1 MPEVQKVDANGDKIN
16 LKVKF
21 SLEKIWSSEMSGLNV
36 RRRPELFCDN
46 KINAIQRPEPIDLTQ
61 RRKANCFVRLY
72 RW

>member
-1 MPEVQKVDANGDKIN
+1 
-16 LKVKF
+16 
-21 SLEKIWSSEMSGLNV
+21 MSGLNI

-46 KINAIQRPEPIDLTQ
+46 KINAIQSPEPIDLTQ